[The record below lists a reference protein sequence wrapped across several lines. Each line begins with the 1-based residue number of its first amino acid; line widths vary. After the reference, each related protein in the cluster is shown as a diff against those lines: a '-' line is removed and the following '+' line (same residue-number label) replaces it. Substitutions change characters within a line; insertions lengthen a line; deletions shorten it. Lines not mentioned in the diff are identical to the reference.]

1 MPLPSPDQFLAKL
14 AADPAAAAAFDRAT
28 QRDTPGRSRKDA
40 VVATLAA
47 VTATIT
53 ANAALKAQVAASK
66 AKLAALETAKITN
79 ARLKSSLAIARGK
92 LAVLAKASPPNP
104 ACRFAGASDALVKQ
118 AATHRSSPAAD
129 RIEARA
135 ELEKRGFTVTA
146 EGILSRSIRGGR
158 AFKQS
163 LKS

>member
-1 MPLPSPDQFLAKL
+1 MTLPSPDQFLAKL
-14 AADPAAAAAFDRAT
+14 AAAPAAAAAFDRAT
-28 QRDTPGRSRKDA
+28 QRDTPGKSRKEA

-53 ANAALKAQVAASK
+53 ANAALKAQVAAARQK
-66 AKLAALETAKITN
+66 IAALETAKITN

-92 LAVLAKASPPNP
+92 LAKASPPKP
-104 ACRFAGASDALVKQ
+104 ASRFAGASDALVKQ

>member
-1 MPLPSPDQFLAKL
+1 MKLPSPQEFLAAL
-14 AADPAAAAAFDRAT
+14 EADQKAAAAFDAAT
-28 QRDTPGRSRKDA
+28 RRERPGKSRREA
-40 VVATLAA
+40 VADCHRLATATLAE
-47 VTATIT
+47 IEL
-53 ANAALKAQVAASK
+53 NKRKVAAARQK
-66 AKLAALETAKITN
+66 IAALETAKITN

>member
-14 AADPAAAAAFDRAT
+14 ASDPAAAAAFDRAT
-28 QRDTPGRSRKDA
+28 QRDTPGKSRKDA
-40 VVATLAA
+40 VHACHRLATTTLAEIA
-47 VTATIT
+47 
-53 ANAALKAQVAASK
+53 ANK
-66 AKLAALETAKITN
+66 AKLIAARQKIAALEAARITN
-79 ARLKSSLAIARGK
+79 SRLRSSLATTRAK